1 MKIIYML
8 SGPPGS
14 GKSYWAKKDTKD
26 KIGTCIVSRDDIR
39 FSFLNN
45 SDNYFAREDD
55 LANPIPSI
63 RTLGTG
69 IYIKYLLSIVL
80 VFNII
85 LFFIQSFT
93 LSNIVLTLLRIVAS
107 TILSTL
113 LIFGIDS
120 LDNTKREK
128 RL

>member
-39 FSFLNN
+39 FSFLND

>member
-14 GKSYWAKKDTKD
+14 GKSYWAKKDIKD

-39 FSFLNN
+39 FSFLND